1 MAVRDYHYTDAIS
14 PYTDFDRLDDLH
26 LNPDLSSPSLDE
38 TMNHIVQVESARARR
53 GVSATTT
60 RRPSLDAGRSDERRW
75 FPRRLF
81 PKHSLWDSNVLW
93 AALAALVLATSSMAV
108 VGFTLLARP
117 SPSSLGVHF
126 ACVAPPGDKTT
137 AYLDTFQDSHAILG
151 ALVQLATFSVLGLV
165 SLYVGIQCSF
175 SQQKVM
181 SNPHNSNLMSAFV
194 LPCYGTIWYTVAVL
208 SVTEIAVIAS
218 SQVEYVQAHR
228 RPFCIV
234 LNLPSMWIRHLIPL
248 LMLQKSVSQRAVHRA
263 IALSG
268 ILTAAVLS
276 VLVEPDTFPIVF
288 IVYPIAVMLLSAF
301 VKFVLHTRASFDLY
315 FYFLLVSCVANI
327 LPPVV
332 WLAAAD
338 ASTPHVVV
346 MLSIAAPVV
355 DGGTLAAVMLT
366 LRVDTM
372 YWLGLDTPSS
382 NTNDPAKLYLRMIA
396 DQGMV
401 SSFSTRT
408 SVYDVH
414 FLIETF
420 KHCMVDVSSLS
431 LEAVVAQGS
440 TAVVLR
446 GRLQHTLLRIPQPV
460 AIKLYTTL
468 FVTDD
473 EVHLFSKETACNVQ
487 LSHPNIVRFFGLCV
501 VPPSVCL
508 VFEFCD
514 LGSLE
519 SILQSQRRSGEG
531 WDLRVKLKAC
541 VDACRAVAYLHSFQ
555 PPLLHRYILYSR
567 SSTTSITMYR
577 TNKS

>member
-1 MAVRDYHYTDAIS
+1 
-14 PYTDFDRLDDLH
+14 
-26 LNPDLSSPSLDE
+26 
-38 TMNHIVQVESARARR
+38 
-53 GVSATTT
+53 
-60 RRPSLDAGRSDERRW
+60 
-75 FPRRLF
+75 RLF

-117 SPSSLGVHF
+117 SSSSLGVHF

-137 AYLDTFQDSHAILG
+137 AYLDTFQDSHAIVG

-181 SNPHNSNLMSAFV
+181 SNPHNSNLSTSDVSAFV

-218 SQVEYVQAHR
+218 SQVEYVEAHR

-248 LMLQKSVSQRAVHRA
+248 MMLQKSVSQRAVHRA
-263 IALSG
+263 IALFG

-327 LPPVV
+327 L
-332 WLAAAD
+332 
-338 ASTPHVVV
+338 
-346 MLSIAAPVV
+346 
-355 DGGTLAAVMLT
+355 
-366 LRVDTM
+366 
-372 YWLGLDTPSS
+372 
-382 NTNDPAKLYLRMIA
+382 
-396 DQGMV
+396 
-401 SSFSTRT
+401 
-408 SVYDVH
+408 
-414 FLIETF
+414 
-420 KHCMVDVSSLS
+420 
-431 LEAVVAQGS
+431 
-440 TAVVLR
+440 
-446 GRLQHTLLRIPQPV
+446 
-460 AIKLYTTL
+460 
-468 FVTDD
+468 
-473 EVHLFSKETACNVQ
+473 
-487 LSHPNIVRFFGLCV
+487 LCV

-555 PPLLHRYILYSR
+555 PPLLHRYDKQELVFIKDIKTANYLLSSTDGLLKLSDFGESNLLGPKNDGTMTVVGTVDFMAPEMIIGGNTKSAVYGPAADVYSLTVTLWHILVPGEAPWRGQSHFDVYTEIIQGQRPRLPPDLPPGCIELLESGWCPQPHDRQPIDVMVQRVLELYRPFAQQDTAPRQVNRSASKRR
-567 SSTTSITMYR
+567 SSVLASSFLSKQNTTPPESE
-577 TNKS
+577 